1 MKKFGWASIFSGSV
15 IDSCLILSRASEEF
29 EISFRR
35 QFLTGVER
43 VDDQAHQLLNV
54 GIRLRHGARKLGNM
68 IRWDVNK
75 TCT

>member
-29 EISFRR
+29 EINSRR
-35 QFLTGVER
+35 QER
-43 VDDQAHQLLNV
+43 VDGQAYQLLND
-54 GIRLRHGARKLGNM
+54 GICLRHGSRKLGNM
-68 IRWDVNK
+68 IGCDDNK